1 MDTDKSVE
9 ILKEP
14 IEKLTIPLASQVGQ
28 TLSDAWELVFGGF
41 STFVEKKRLIRQK
54 NVESFK

>member
-41 STFVEKKRLIRQK
+41 STFVEKKD
-54 NVESFK
+54 